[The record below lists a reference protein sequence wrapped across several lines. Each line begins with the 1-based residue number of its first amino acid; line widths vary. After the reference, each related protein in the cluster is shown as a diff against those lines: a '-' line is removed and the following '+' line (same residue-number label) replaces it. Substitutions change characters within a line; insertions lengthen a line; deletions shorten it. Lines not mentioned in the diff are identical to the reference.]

1 MTELESSLLDDG
13 MTNGKKKIYV
23 QIPTAAAQESET
35 RLAYWRTL
43 GEKQAAR
50 IGVEPLYLPI
60 YTHEDAFKE
69 EFVEAVKGAAIVYMS
84 GGDPHYLANTLV
96 GTPLWESIHE
106 NWKTG
111 GSLAGCSAG
120 AMVMSSHIPNFRFTK
135 REPTVGLN
143 LLPNIRVIPHFDKF
157 FRWIPESAAKVL
169 MSAPS
174 DTSLVGI
181 DELTALIRRSGEV
194 SWSVHGQSEVH
205 ILNQNPTKRLRS
217 GEFVNLPGAPRQD

>member
-194 SWSVHGQSEVH
+194 SWSVHGHSEVH
-205 ILNQNPTKRLRS
+205 ILNKNPTKRLRS
-217 GEFVNLPGAPRQD
+217 GESINLDIYPTA